1 MLTEE
6 EFRWAKAQLMAGK
19 DPADDRL
26 DSLSSEAP
34 LPSVASA
41 AGTSR
46 SLYSSNRVAPSTAPG
61 DGGGTTATAEDE
73 SGSRRQLP
81 DDVNVDDHN
90 GANVDQDGG
99 QQQQPSSLPP
109 CPGFFKRHVAL
120 VPPIETLG
128 LFLQEQMP
136 VFRKHWVES
145 KRHDGRSLREDMIM
159 LFEPQLT
166 TAALLFSAFTG
177 LMFGAVTEEN
187 WDAFHADDWTTHIG
201 FWLITV
207 GTFSCIN
214 SMFYLMFSFV
224 AIMIILPVSDQNI
237 YCLLKLPSTQRTMTQ
252 VNVQLIITFFSG
264 IAFIALMLIDRSRNS
279 IFMISLILS
288 IIFIISQIIAFTFS
302 HTLNLSML
310 GGFCESSSPPCLIS
324 FPTPCPQ
331 LCCPPEPVTRSRC
344 AMPSSPSY
352 VVCTRPHGANPLAH

>member
-1 MLTEE
+1 MERLCALKQEGMLTEE
-6 EFRWAKAQLMAGK
+6 EFIWAKAQLMAGK
-19 DPADDRL
+19 GPADDDRL
-26 DSLSSEAP
+26 DSPSGEAP

-46 SLYSSNRVAPSTAPG
+46 SLLYSSNRVAPSTAPD
-61 DGGGTTATAEDE
+61 DGEADE

-81 DDVNVDDHN
+81 DAANVGGDH
-90 GANVDQDGG
+90 GANVDPDGG
-99 QQQQPSSLPP
+99 QQEPSSPPP
-109 CPGFFKRHVAL
+109 CPGFLKRHLAI

-128 LFLQEQMP
+128 LFLKEQMP

-159 LFEPQLT
+159 LFESQLT

-187 WDAFHADDWTTHIG
+187 WDAFHADDWPTHIG

-237 YCLLKLPSTQRTMTQ
+237 YFLLKLPSTQRTMTQ

-279 IFMISLILS
+279 IFMISLILT

-324 FPTPCPQ
+324 
-331 LCCPPEPVTRSRC
+331 LPPPVLSC
-344 AMPSSPSY
+344 AARPSP
-352 VVCTRPHGANPLAH
+352 